1 VIADEMAI
9 AERVIAERAI
19 AERVI
24 ADERAKKIYTVVAF
38 LCIMGVSCLRAVHM
52 ADGTIPTELVE
63 GKWSYT
69 VLFEKFGSAIFGAIV
84 DLYAIDQ
91 FSRKAKRDT
100 EFMRRG
106 SIDLITKVLLQFPIG
121 SKCVHYILVQTIC
134 EIQVSWL
141 LLAFG
146 ILMTAL
152 FAFKK
157 VSFVWY
163 TSCITILLGLYD
175 ASVSY
180 DLFQMGKEDINLKDQ
195 FSYIQNVANI
205 LCVFAACG
213 QVFHES
219 YTTDNK
225 KSNVCDWKILLF
237 MVLSNMAVAVATIG
251 VLLLKGVRT
260 EQFNWRNDYNAL
272 IPMFAYMVGYPLW
285 FGIPDNKKFSWSGI
299 LKKDDAT
306 KELYAKVIGCAYA
319 LIFGLLCLDMTFGQI
334 GFNGYLMALCATGLM
349 AVDFLLDQL
358 MKTGGLSNA
367 AISLQKL
374 AISTMLPIGKIMF
387 DINSRI
393 VKDMIGK
400 DGDSLLN
407 EFNIVL
413 LGATF
418 LSGCS
423 IYALMNHWEQKKKL
437 A

>member
-1 VIADEMAI
+1 
-9 AERVIAERAI
+9 
-19 AERVI
+19 
-24 ADERAKKIYTVVAF
+24 
-38 LCIMGVSCLRAVHM
+38 
-52 ADGTIPTELVE
+52 
-63 GKWSYT
+63 
-69 VLFEKFGSAIFGAIV
+69 
-84 DLYAIDQ
+84 
-91 FSRKAKRDT
+91 
-100 EFMRRG
+100 
-106 SIDLITKVLLQFPIG
+106 
-121 SKCVHYILVQTIC
+121 
-134 EIQVSWL
+134 
-141 LLAFG
+141 
-146 ILMTAL
+146 
-152 FAFKK
+152 
-157 VSFVWY
+157 
-163 TSCITILLGLYD
+163 
-175 ASVSY
+175 
-180 DLFQMGKEDINLKDQ
+180 MGKEDINLKDQ

-213 QVFHES
+213 QVFYES
-219 YTTDNK
+219 YTSDNK
-225 KSNVCDWKILLF
+225 KSNMASVC
-237 MVLSNMAVAVATIG
+237 ATIG

-260 EQFNWRNDYNAL
+260 EQFNWRNDYNAF
-272 IPMFAYMVGYPLW
+272 IPMFAYVFGYPLW
-285 FGIPDNKKFSWSGI
+285 FGLPDIKKFSWNGI
-299 LKKDDAT
+299 LKKKDDAT